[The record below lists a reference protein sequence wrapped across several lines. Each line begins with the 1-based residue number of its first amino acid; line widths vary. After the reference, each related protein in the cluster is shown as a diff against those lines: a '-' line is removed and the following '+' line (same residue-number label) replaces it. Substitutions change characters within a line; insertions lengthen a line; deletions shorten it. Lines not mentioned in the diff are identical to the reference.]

1 MTGVFGS
8 MVPIIVFAGVALLL
22 FAGAFISKRR
32 FGLLGLALT
41 AGATLSTIW
50 SYEAG
55 LVVSATGLVPEGVV
69 TQAVT
74 QSLVVLL
81 PAILLLF
88 HGYAYKNLF
97 ARLVGSFLFAVLA
110 LAFLVEPI
118 GFALPLTGVGNT
130 VYQTILDYKNV
141 IISVGVILAVVDLFF
156 TKPAHLAARATKKH

>member
-1 MTGVFGS
+1 
-8 MVPIIVFAGVALLL
+8 MVPVLVFAGLAIVL
-22 FAGAFISKRR
+22 FLGAYLSKRR

-55 LVVSATGLVPEGVV
+55 LIVSSTGLVPEGVM

-81 PAILLLF
+81 PAALLLF
-88 HGYAYKNLF
+88 HGYAYKNRLSRTVGALLF
-97 ARLVGSFLFAVLA
+97 TVLA

-118 GFALPLTGVGNT
+118 GYALPLEGAGAR
-130 VYQTILDYKNV
+130 VYGMLKYYKDA
-141 IISVGVILAVVDLFF
+141 IISVGVVLAVVDLFF
-156 TKPAHLAARATKKH
+156 TKPAHLAEKASKKH

>member
-1 MTGVFGS
+1 MI
-8 MVPIIVFAGVALLL
+8 PIIVFAGIALVL

-50 SYEAG
+50 SYDAG
-55 LVVSATGLVPEGVV
+55 LVISSTGVFPEGAI

-88 HGYAYKNLF
+88 HGYSYKNIVS
-97 ARLVGSFLFAVLA
+97 RVVGSLLFTVLA

-118 GFALPLTGVGNT
+118 SYALVLDGTGAV
-130 VYQTILDYKNV
+130 VYSNIRHYKDL
-141 IISVGVILAVVDLFF
+141 IISIGVIVSIIDLFF
-156 TKPAHLAARATKKH
+156 TKPAHLAEKDKKKH

>member
-1 MTGVFGS
+1 MI
-8 MVPIIVFAGVALLL
+8 PIIIFAGLAIIL

-41 AGATLSTIW
+41 AGATLSTLW
-50 SYEAG
+50 SYDAG
-55 LVVSATGLVPEGVV
+55 LMVSSTGLFPEGVV

-88 HGYAYKNLF
+88 HGYAYKNF
-97 ARLVGSFLFAVLA
+97 VSRTIGSLLFAVLA
-110 LAFLVEPI
+110 LAFLIEPI
-118 GFALPLTGVGNT
+118 SFALPLEGMGAQVYDT
-130 VYQTILDYKNV
+130 VREYRDV

-156 TKPAHLAARATKKH
+156 TKRAPSADKSDKKKH

>member
-1 MTGVFGS
+1 MT
-8 MVPIIVFAGVALLL
+8 PIIVFGGVAVLL
-22 FAGAFISKRR
+22 FAAAFFSRRR

-50 SYEAG
+50 SYDAG
-55 LVVSATGLVPEGVV
+55 LVVSSTGLFPEGVV

-88 HGYAYKNLF
+88 HGYAYKNIVSRTIGALLF
-97 ARLVGSFLFAVLA
+97 TVLA

-118 GFALPLTGVGNT
+118 GYALPLDGFGAT
-130 VYQTILDYKNV
+130 VYTQIKQNKDL
-141 IISVGVILAVVDLFF
+141 IISIGVVLAVIDLFF
-156 TKPAHLAARATKKH
+156 TKPAHLAEKSKKH

>member
-1 MTGVFGS
+1 MI
-8 MVPIIVFAGVALLL
+8 PILVFAALALVL
-22 FAGAFISKRR
+22 FAGAFVSKRR

-50 SYEAG
+50 SYDAG
-55 LVVSATGLVPEGVV
+55 LVVSSTGLVPEGVI

-88 HGYAYKNLF
+88 HGYTYKNV
-97 ARLVGSFLFAVLA
+97 VGRIIGAVLFAVLA

-118 GFALPLTGVGNT
+118 GYALPLEGIGAD
-130 VYQTILDYKNV
+130 VYGFLKNYKEV
-141 IISVGVILAVVDLFF
+141 IISIGVILAIADLFF
-156 TKPAHLAARATKKH
+156 TKPAAVAERRRRR